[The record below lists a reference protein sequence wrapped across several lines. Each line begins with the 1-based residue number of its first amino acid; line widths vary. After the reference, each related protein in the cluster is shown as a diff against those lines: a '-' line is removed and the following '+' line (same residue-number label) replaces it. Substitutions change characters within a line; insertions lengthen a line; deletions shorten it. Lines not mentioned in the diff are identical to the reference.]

1 MKCNVCGA
9 DMISTTGGNYYCPK
23 NHIESSDYKVQ
34 NCDMPLPQGFGVR
47 YGWICPRCGKV
58 NSPDTRSCDCSSGET
73 TITKGSTI
81 SVPDD
86 IKISFSGTIT
96 EGSAPEAHFNKT
108 VYVDGGTVIDCCK
121 INPEDFSTTTNTDSI
136 VTLGLDKIKKNNK

>member
-1 MKCNVCGA
+1 MRCSVCNAVV
-9 DMISTTGGNYYCPK
+9 MTMTGGNYYCPTCHSFYEFK
-23 NHIESSDYKVQ
+23 
-34 NCDMPLPQGFGVR
+34 NCDMPFPHVVR

-58 NSPDTRSCDCSSGET
+58 NSPDTHSCDCSSGET

-86 IKISFSGTIT
+86 IKISLSGTIIG
-96 EGSAPEAHFNKT
+96 GSAPEIRFDKAT
-108 VYVDGGTVIDCCK
+108 YADGGTVITDCK

-136 VTLGLDKIKKNNK
+136 VTFSLNKIKRNNK